1 MPSRVTTRGTRI
13 DLSHDLSSRRA
24 SFGSARRD
32 PPTRRR
38 TPRTP
43 SRPNVLGVAGLLAVA
58 MACAAPAFASEVP
71 TPEMLRVLEPQA
83 AGPRITT
90 FLSYQLERA
99 WAFDEA
105 RQKAFAQVETEA
117 DLVSLQAE
125 IRRKLLAVI
134 GGLPGEKTP
143 LNARVTGTIPMDG
156 YRIEK
161 LVFESLPGI
170 HVTALV
176 YVPDGPPARKPAV
189 LVACGH
195 SAVGKAY
202 VAYQEIAGRLARRGH
217 VVLCWDPVGQ
227 GERSQ
232 FWDAARGR
240 SRYNLVCGEHAVL
253 GNFATIAGTSLV
265 RYMVWDGMRAVDY
278 LLTRPDVD
286 GGRLAITGTSGGG
299 FQSTYIGALDTRIS
313 VLLPSCF
320 PTALPMRMANRIFE
334 DPDSDPEQDPPGLV
348 SEGIDH
354 PGLLLLA
361 YPRPLHVSAAVL
373 DFFPIEGTR
382 KTMREVAALYRRF
395 GHGDR
400 VATSE
405 GYHKHQYSAENQA
418 KAFAFLD
425 RAFGQP
431 VRPTLGAVKTLEPEA
446 LLCTRSGQVRVDLG
460 GRSLLEVI
468 RDDTRAQRRGLPRSL
483 SELYRGA
490 GYPGIRDWP
499 VVAFAGTAPRDAIAW
514 ETAGSDR
521 AGTAVLDRYRLH
533 HSGGLVVPLVHV
545 RRAGAPRGNVL
556 LRLGL
561 GGKIQPADWKEVESL
576 LADGHEVV
584 SFDPRALGETRLRYR
599 ATSIDDPALAPA
611 DEEAAYASPL
621 SGVLANHVYNAQLLG
636 RPYLLQM
643 IEDTEIVARFAR
655 ARLEA
660 REVAIEAPGDARLLA
675 RAVAAALPD
684 VALVVPTAPE
694 AAFSW
699 AEAVETLRE
708 TWPIHY
714 LVPGGASLRLDG
726 PGGATP

>member
-1 MPSRVTTRGTRI
+1 MTRT
-13 DLSHDLSSRRA
+13 LL
-24 SFGSARRD
+24 
-32 PPTRRR
+32 
-38 TPRTP
+38 
-43 SRPNVLGVAGLLAVA
+43 VALAFVS
-58 MACAAPAFASEVP
+58 AAPGAAAEVP
-71 TPEMLRVLEPQA
+71 TPEMLRVLESQPE
-83 AGPRITT
+83 GPRITPH
-90 FLSYQLERA
+90 LSYQIERA
-99 WAFDEA
+99 WAFDAVRRERWA
-105 RQKAFAQVETEA
+105 RVRTEA
-117 DLVSLQAE
+117 DLTTLQDE
-125 IRRKLLAVI
+125 LRRKALDVI
-134 GGLPGEKTP
+134 GGLPEGKAP
-143 LNARVTGTIPMDG
+143 LDARITGTIAMDG

-176 YVPDGPPARKPAV
+176 YVPDGPAGKRPVV
-189 LVACGH
+189 LLACGH
-195 SAVGKAY
+195 SPVGKAY
-202 VAYQEIAGRLARRGH
+202 PNYQEIAVRLARRGY

-232 FWDAARGR
+232 FWDKARNR

-278 LLTRPDVD
+278 LLTRGDVD
-286 GGRLAITGTSGGG
+286 GGRIAITGTSGGG
-299 FQSTYIGALDTRIS
+299 FQALWIGALDPRIA
-313 VLLPSCF
+313 VVLPSCF

-361 YPRPLHVSAAVL
+361 YPRPIHVSAAVL

-382 KTMREVAALYRRF
+382 KTMREVAAFYRRF

-400 VATSE
+400 ALLSE

-425 RAFGQP
+425 YAFG
-431 VRPTLGAVKTLEPEA
+431 RPAHPNLGEAKTLRAEA
-446 LLCTRSGQVRVDLG
+446 LWCTPSGQVREDLG
-460 GRSLLEVI
+460 GRSLLEVV
-468 RDDTRAQRRGLPRSL
+468 RDETRAHPPASRTIA
-483 SELYRGA
+483 ELYRGQA
-490 GYPGIRDWP
+490 YPGIRDWP
-499 VVAFAGTAPRDAIAW
+499 VMPFAGTAPRDAIAW
-514 ETAGSDR
+514 EAAGSDR
-521 AGTAVLDRYRLH
+521 VGAAIIDRYRLH

-545 RRAGAPRGNVL
+545 RREGAPRGNVL
-556 LRLGL
+556 LRLSL
-561 GGKIQPADWKEVESL
+561 EGKIRAADWAEVESL
-576 LADGHEVV
+576 LGDGHEVV
-584 SFDPRALGETRLRYR
+584 SFDPRSLGETRLRYR
-599 ATSIDDPALAPA
+599 AASIDDPTLAPA

-636 RPYLLQM
+636 RPYLFEM
-643 IEDTEIVARFAR
+643 IEDVEIVSRFAR
-655 ARLEA
+655 ERLGA
-660 REVAIEAPGDARLLA
+660 REVAIDAPGEARLLA

-684 VALVVPTAPE
+684 VAPVVPAGAEPS
-694 AAFSW
+694 FSW
-699 AEAVETLRE
+699 REAVESLRE